1 MTEFEDPHSRAIPD
15 RLGESWRDVSLPD
28 AQRSMLG
35 LLSALDQAAHALPT
49 ALHLQTDRLTGMYL
63 KNLLFSAEGRALI
76 DATVPGPKRF
86 VLLDCQHAGA
96 ANSHGAGEKIDR
108 YFESLRGI
116 FQRAALEVGIPHV
129 PMRLGGDEF
138 ALVVPADER
147 ATQFLKRIVVEVE
160 KSRGEHVGPGS
171 NELGSY
177 VVERDTMRTI
187 RNDYRREVQLHHD
200 QFTARGF
207 FDYMRDTFVPRGLDP
222 LLSRSGFDEYLQ
234 IRGLTRMLAVLRQ
247 NPAQEDLAVALEAGY
262 LQKYITGAL
271 ITGMTAPAGRFS
283 MSSVEIGATPR
294 WEDYHL
300 AEGVAS
306 KRIQATKDKVFTVDI
321 EPALSVN
328 PSFVV
333 KLHESEACRAFVERE
348 EAYARLRSALEGE
361 SEDLESRAAGLY
373 KLVML
378 AVSDP
383 NLPGVLRGDL
393 VREIPSE
400 VVLGCRQ
407 EGPISALVV
416 NVRSFGV
423 VNNSKSYTDADRMLA
438 DVVSAAATEFSPLAV
453 VRQGGGRVVLIGNGS
468 LELDDV
474 ARIRAV
480 LEGRVKEHIKSDP
493 AAYQRMLVEYGE
505 RYALNSRWSSGQFT
519 PPPLDFGT
527 CGVSIAM
534 VKTEPT
540 APLDLGNM

>member
-1 MTEFEDPHSRAIPD
+1 
-15 RLGESWRDVSLPD
+15 L
-28 AQRSMLG
+28 
-35 LLSALDQAAHALPT
+35 
-49 ALHLQTDRLTGMYL
+49 
-63 KNLLFSAEGRALI
+63 
-76 DATVPGPKRF
+76 
-86 VLLDCQHAGA
+86 
-96 ANSHGAGEKIDR
+96 
-108 YFESLRGI
+108 
-116 FQRAALEVGIPHV
+116 
-129 PMRLGGDEF
+129 RLGGDEF

-160 KSRGEHVGPGS
+160 KSRGEHVGAGS

-187 RNDYRREVQLHHD
+187 RNDYRREVELHHG
-200 QFTARGF
+200 QFTAHGF
-207 FDYMRDTFVPRGLDP
+207 FEYMRDSFVPRGPDP

-234 IRGLTRMLAVLRQ
+234 SRGIHRMLAVLRV
-247 NPAQEDLAVALEAGY
+247 NPAQEDLAAALEAGY
-262 LQKYITGAL
+262 LQKYIAGVL

-328 PSFVV
+328 SNFVV

-348 EAYARLRSALEGE
+348 EAYARLRSTLDRGGDD
-361 SEDLESRAAGLY
+361 SESRAADLY

-383 NLPGVLRGDL
+383 NLPGVMRGDL
-393 VREIPSE
+393 IREIPAE
-400 VVLGCRQ
+400 VVLGRRH
-407 EGPISALVV
+407 EGPIYALVL

-423 VNNSKSYTDADRMLA
+423 VNNSKSYTEADRMLA
-438 DVVSAAATEFSPLAV
+438 DVVSVAAADFPPLAV
-453 VRQGGGRVVLIGNGS
+453 VRQGGGRIVLIGTQPF
-468 LELDDV
+468 EIDDV
-474 ARIRAV
+474 ARIRGVMEA
-480 LEGRVKEHIKSDP
+480 RVKEHLREDP

-505 RYALNSRWSSGQFT
+505 RYALNSRWRSGEFT
-519 PPPLDFGT
+519 LPPLDFGT